1 MQSDGIDS
9 AEGCGWSKAVD
20 PVLFAVVACVASA
33 VAAAVPWFKTDERSI
48 LGRR

>member
-20 PVLFAVVACVASA
+20 PVLFAVVTSVASA
-33 VAAAVPWFKTDERSI
+33 VAAAVPRFDADERCV